1 MTRGRCRTAPATL
14 ALLLLVGAC
23 GAGETEDPEGAP
35 SSSAPPAPT
44 EEVSIADG
52 VTLPQTRA
60 GQAAAWVLE
69 QLAADEGPGAEEARE
84 HFAEA
89 FLAEVPAAQ
98 VAAVFAQLRA
108 GGPYVV
114 EGYDGTEDAAQLP
127 LAAQDGRFLLHV
139 VTEPDGRMSTLFFEA
154 TRAVPDVTSLEDLDA
169 ALAGLDAETS
179 VLVADGATCEPL
191 HERESDVAR
200 PIGSIVKLYV
210 LDAVR
215 QAVAD
220 GTLAWED
227 TLTLTDDLR
236 SLPSGVLQEEPAG
249 HEVSVRDAAELMI
262 SISDNTATD
271 LLIDAVGRAAV
282 LAAVERLGHHDPALL
297 TPLVTTRE
305 LFQLGFTDP
314 ELRER
319 WAAADAAGREEI
331 LAGLPGGEVALDP
344 ALAQDVIWPDGL
356 DWFATAQDLCR
367 AHAGLQESG
376 DETVLGILAL
386 NPGIEAT
393 EDWEYVGFKGGSAP
407 GEMAGSWYLGSAGGE
422 GYAVV
427 VQIAATDVA
436 AVPDAGWMVGVVGQT
451 AEVLAEE
458 E

>member
-1 MTRGRCRTAPATL
+1 MPAAL

-23 GAGETEDPEGAP
+23 GGGESGEPEETP
-35 SSSAPPAPT
+35 SSSAPT
-44 EEVSIADG
+44 EEVSLADG
-52 VTLPQTRA
+52 VTLPDTRVGEA
-60 GQAAAWVLE
+60 TAWVLE
-69 QLAADEGPGAEEARE
+69 QLAADEGPSAEEARE
-84 HFAEA
+84 RFAEA
-89 FLAEVPAAQ
+89 FLAEVPAEQ
-98 VAAVFAQLRA
+98 VAAVFGQLRA

-114 EGYDGTEDAAQLP
+114 EGYDGSEDAAQLP
-127 LAAQDGRFLLHV
+127 LAAADGRLLLQV
-139 VTEPDGRMSTLFFEA
+139 ATDADGRMTTLFFQA
-154 TRAVPDVTSLEDLDA
+154 TRPVPDVASLADLDA

-220 GTLAWED
+220 GTLAWDD

-236 SLPSGVLQEEPAG
+236 SLPSGTLQEEPAG
-249 HEVSVRDAAELMI
+249 HEVSVREAAELMI

-271 LLIDAVGRAAV
+271 LLIDAVGREAV
-282 LAAVERLGHHDPALL
+282 LTAVERLGHHDPALL
-297 TPLVTTRE
+297 TPVVTTRE
-305 LFQLGFTDP
+305 LFQLAFTDRG
-314 ELRER
+314 LRER

-344 ALAQDVIWPDGL
+344 ALARDVVWTEGL

-367 AHAGLQESG
+367 AHAALQETG
-376 DETVLGILAL
+376 DETVLDILAL
-386 NPGIEAT
+386 NPGVELPEEW
-393 EDWEYVGFKGGSAP
+393 EDVAFKGGSAP
-407 GEMAGSWYLGSAGGE
+407 GEMAGSWYLGSGDGE

-427 VQIAATDVA
+427 VQIAATDAA
-436 AVPDAGWMVGVVGQT
+436 AVPDAGWMAGVVGQT
-451 AEVLAEE
+451 AGVLAEE